1 MAKRPSKND
10 SEKNTDPFGTKPV
23 DEVGQ
28 LLADTA
34 VEADGER
41 GPEGAED
48 AEVTVDDLLAA
59 ERELA
64 EQFDAACQPLR
75 ALQKVVAERQLVH
88 EKHEAEKVA
97 FRNTW
102 GELSVQIEKLQRP
115 SSDTWPERQKLKK
128 QHAELAGKLKAA
140 GVAVSPLSE

>member
-1 MAKRPSKND
+1 MAKRPSKT
-10 SEKNTDPFGTKPV
+10 ETETNTDPFGTKPV

-28 LLADTA
+28 LLEDTR
-34 VEADGER
+34 VEADGEQ
-41 GPEGAED
+41 GPEGDEV
-48 AEVTVDDLLAA
+48 EVTVDDLLAA

-64 EQFDAACQPLR
+64 EQFDLACQPLR

-88 EKHEAEKVA
+88 EKHEAEKIA
-97 FRNTW
+97 FRNQW
-102 GELSVQIEKLQRP
+102 GELSVQIENLQRP

-128 QHAELAGKLKAA
+128 QHAEIAEKLKAA

>member
-1 MAKRPSKND
+1 MAKRPSKT
-10 SEKNTDPFGTKPV
+10 EIETNTDPFGTKPV

-28 LLADTA
+28 LLEDTR
-34 VEADGER
+34 VEADGEQ
-41 GPEGAED
+41 GPEEAE
-48 AEVTVDDLLAA
+48 EVTVDDLLAA

-64 EQFDAACQPLR
+64 EQFDAACKPLR

-88 EKHEAEKVA
+88 EKHEAEKIA
-97 FRNTW
+97 FRNQW

-128 QHAELAGKLKAA
+128 QHAEVAGKLKAA
-140 GVAVSPLSE
+140 GVAVAALTE

>member
-1 MAKRPSKND
+1 MAKRPSKT
-10 SEKNTDPFGTKPV
+10 ETETNTDPFGTKPV

-28 LLADTA
+28 VIEEVAE
-34 VEADGER
+34 EA
-41 GPEGAED
+41 GAE
-48 AEVTVDDLLAA
+48 EVTVDDLLAA

-88 EKHEAEKVA
+88 EKHEAEKIA
-97 FRNTW
+97 FRNQW
-102 GELSVQIEKLQRP
+102 GELSVQIENLQRP

-128 QHAELAGKLKAA
+128 QHAEIAEKLKAA